1 MLAGLIFVLLL
12 VTTFFLL
19 LFYKSQVP
27 LLLVLPTELQE
38 LLYIILV
45 TLATLC
51 EVRAGEGE
59 DVAQLVMQYKRY
71 LKGGVG
77 YHSLAASPYFLVAH
91 KGVEDSLSPHANR
104 KYGLAAGLDITLLC
118 IKLQA
123 ATLLAVHPLCM
134 LALNLLYTHPPLH
147 PYIVHTCT

>member
-1 MLAGLIFVLLL
+1 MQTLLFLGAECCAMLAGLIFVLLL

-51 EVRAGEGE
+51 EVRVGEGE
-59 DVAQLVMQYKRY
+59 SARRGSVFGNRRAAQLVMRYKRY
-71 LKGGVG
+71 LKEVVG
-77 YHSLAASPYFLVAH
+77 YH
-91 KGVEDSLSPHANR
+91 
-104 KYGLAAGLDITLLC
+104 I
-118 IKLQA
+118 
-123 ATLLAVHPLCM
+123 LAV
-134 LALNLLYTHPPLH
+134 LAPTFH
-147 PYIVHTCT
+147 